1 MAASPAPALLDA
13 RLQPAHRATAVA
25 FISAG
30 LAFASWASRIPQVR
44 DQLHLGAADLGL
56 VLLAIAAG
64 SVLALPLSGPVIARW
79 GTRRTTAA
87 MAALLGVSLAGVA
100 VGSAIGVAPL
110 VVALFLMGFAN
121 GAWDVGMNVHGAD
134 VEQRLGR
141 AVMPRYH
148 AGYSVGTVAGALV
161 GTAMVALR
169 VPVLA
174 HLLVVGVLV
183 AVVVPLCV
191 QRFLPHEPHPHAA
204 HEGGATRR
212 SLAAWAEP
220 RTLLI
225 GLFVLAFAFTE
236 GSANDWLS
244 VAVIDGHG
252 APAAVGTL
260 AFAVFLGAMTTARWF
275 GTALLDRFGRVPV
288 VRGLAVVAVAGLL
301 LFVFAP
307 GVPLAV
313 AGALLW
319 GAGASLGF
327 PVGMS
332 AGSDDPARAA
342 ARVSV
347 VSSIGYCAF
356 LGGPPLIGLLGQ
368 HVTVLHALTAVVV
381 LLGVAAAIASALRP
395 PAPAA

>member
-1 MAASPAPALLDA
+1 VTAAPPVARPDA
-13 RLQPAHRATAVA
+13 RLRSAHRATAAA
-25 FISAG
+25 FTGSG
-30 LAFASWASRIPQVR
+30 LAFATWASRIPQVR
-44 DQLHLGAADLGL
+44 DELHLDAADLGL
-56 VLLAIAAG
+56 VLLSIAAG

-79 GTRRTTAA
+79 GARGTTTATA
-87 MAALLGVSLAGVA
+87 LLLGVSLAA
-100 VGSAIGVAPL
+100 VGVGHRFGVAPL
-110 VVALFLMGFAN
+110 VVALFLLGFAN

-169 VPVLA
+169 VPVSV

-183 AVVVPLCV
+183 AVVVPLWV
-191 QRFLPHEPHPHAA
+191 RRFLPHEPHPHEA
-204 HEGGATRR
+204 HEGGAARR
-212 SLAAWAEP
+212 SLAAWTEP
-220 RTLLI
+220 RTLLV

-236 GSANDWLS
+236 GTANDWLG
-244 VAVIDGHG
+244 VAVIDGYG
-252 APAAVGTL
+252 APPEVGTL
-260 AFAVFLGAMTTARWF
+260 AFAVFLAAMTAARWF
-275 GTALLDRFGRVPV
+275 GPALLDRFGRVPV
-288 VRGLAVVAVAGLL
+288 VRGLAVVAVGGLL
-301 LFVFAP
+301 LFVFGP
-307 GVPLAV
+307 SVPVAV
-313 AGALLW
+313 VGALLW

-347 VSSIGYCAF
+347 ISSIGYCAF

-381 LLGVAAAIASALRP
+381 LLGAAAAIAGALRP
-395 PAPAA
+395 LPAGR